1 MSQVE
6 MLDLVKHGVS
16 LANGGDKA
24 QAREALRQAVELDPG
39 NESAWL
45 WLASVAES
53 AQEALAAL
61 ERVLSLNPSNEQA
74 RSAAHAARLQ
84 LGVSAARS
92 GKKPRARALLR
103 LVASAEPNNE
113 LAWMWLANVAE
124 TPADAAA
131 CLERVLAIN
140 PDNALARSTLERL
153 RAAAAVRASRGA
165 APVAPAAAVAAV
177 GDAGRRRVPE
187 KSVLSVDNRSAVRA
201 QMAEMLEPH
210 GYEIRAAADG
220 YEAVDLLRDRGAPD
234 LIVLSASLPGGLDGY
249 QLCKLL
255 RENPTTAHTP
265 ILLLSEKAGLFRKM
279 RGGLAG
285 ATAELTAPFTPHDLL
300 REVRRLCPVTG
311 RTV

>member
-6 MLDLVKHGVS
+6 LLDLVKHGVC

-24 QAREALRQAVELDPG
+24 QAREALRQAVGLDPG

-61 ERVLSLNPSNEQA
+61 ERVLSLNPANERA
-74 RSAAHAARLQ
+74 RSAAHSARLQ

-103 LVASAEPNNE
+103 LVVSAEPNNE

-124 TPADAAA
+124 TPADAVS
-131 CLERVLAIN
+131 CLEKVLAIN
-140 PDNALARSTLERL
+140 PENALARSTLERL
-153 RAAAAVRASRGA
+153 RASVAGRRSRTTAPVAQAGAVAAAV
-165 APVAPAAAVAAV
+165 
-177 GDAGRRRVPE
+177 DAGRRRVPE
-187 KSVLSVDNRSAVRA
+187 KTVLTVDNRSAVRA
-201 QMAEMLEPH
+201 RMAEILEPH

-220 YEAVDLLRDRGAPD
+220 YEAVTLLRDRGAPD
-234 LIVLSASLPGGLDGY
+234 LFVLTASLPGGLDGY

-255 RENPTTAHTP
+255 RENPTTAHIS
-265 ILLLSEKAGLFRKM
+265 ILLLSEKSGLFRKM

-285 ATAELTAPFTPHDLL
+285 ATAELTAPFTPEELL
-300 REVRRLCPVTG
+300 RLVRRLCPVTG
-311 RTV
+311 GPE